1 MLKKMGKIGLALVL
15 VIGLLPMMSLR
26 AYAAVPSFNKTA
38 DFVIEPSL
46 VNTTNKSV
54 TDAEGLP
61 NGKTAVILSTFAYVG
76 NSSVYTHYLKVFD
89 NTGTL
94 VTDINLS
101 TLMDTY
107 YQMTDVNMLAL
118 SNGDL
123 LITYNKSDSSPTNLP
138 LGTVIE
144 STPNT
149 YFMVLNQYG
158 QKLTSQTQINT
169 YSDASLPQLTRF
181 VSIAELSNGDIAFS
195 WQRNDNVS
203 TATRVFTAAGTPVS
217 SETLLVGANAS
228 MSYVSAGDGV
238 YMVAYNSGSPNDNIY
253 LKLFSNNGALLNT
266 ITVGARTDEK
276 QLYLSTLN
284 NGNFMFSQYH
294 WQTGSSEV
302 SLYDNSGTSQGGFT
316 VNGYMGEASA
326 AVYRSGALPGF
337 VTIST
342 DSASNDAINDAYYN
356 GKDWSGT
363 QYAYLNYYGYDGN
376 LILTSA
382 QPVDSAPVVMQG
394 YDEQSWMY
402 AVEYYPKFS
411 LYPAFGDKVVFIKTD
426 NTDASHYRITGKLF
440 DNGAPP
446 QGNHVFTV
454 TNTNDSGAGSL
465 RWAIE
470 QAGAVSGGQVDFDP
484 SLAGQTITLQSDLT
498 GWNDQD
504 WKGTTIGDASAG
516 GFKLTGLQD
525 ATGHPAITINGNG
538 HRGILATG
546 SGVFEMSDIRLTGFD
561 ITDSS
566 GKYDSFGSALGVGG
580 NLYSSIQLNNVIFE
594 ANTMTYKKTG
604 SIASLAALTAPY
616 KVDLDRVVFTDNVLT
631 ATATTETTQG
641 AALYYNSYMD
651 GVISNSLFANN
662 RSNSN
667 STEDSYGSAIGVML
681 DPHLKVWNNTF
692 YNNHVNNT
700 GTGASYGPA
709 MYAVSS
715 SPGSSSLDIYNNVL
729 ISNKMEAATAGTLE
743 ELFYNYNNDTL
754 VQSGSNVISGDPFV
768 DAAGGNFSL
777 KGSAVSAI
785 DQGDNTKTAG
795 ALDLAGGAR
804 IYGGTVDIGAYEYV
818 PGPTVPVV
826 LQSAVAD
833 GVPGTTTSTKID
845 LTFDAAITGL
855 TADDITITDGTGSA
869 VKGSLSGLGTA
880 WSLALTSVTAEGDVS
895 VAVNSPSGYT
905 VSGSPQTATVSLF
918 KPALEPTPAAVI
930 DYEAEQLSGL
940 TANGTYT
947 VNGTAVTATADGTL
961 ALEQSWLGESLSIV
975 KQGNASTTVDSA
987 AQVLSIPSRP
997 ATPTGVTA
1005 TDEMGIEA
1013 NNGTLTNV
1021 TAAMEYKQGALG
1033 TWTDVTGTTVTGLAP
1048 GTYEV
1053 RVRLTASS
1061 FVSEAHSVTVNA
1073 YVPLAEPTPA
1083 AVIDYAA
1090 EQLSGLTANGA
1101 YTVNGTAV
1109 TATADGTLALEQSW
1123 LGESLSIV
1131 KQGNSTTTVDSA
1143 AQVLVIPSRPATPT
1157 GVTATD
1163 EMGIEANNGK
1173 LENVTSAMEYK
1184 LSTGGVWT
1192 DVTGIAVTGLAPGTY
1207 EVRVKMT
1214 AASFISESHS
1224 VTVKE
1229 YVPTI
1234 ETTPAAVIDYG
1245 AEQLSGLMA
1254 NGLYTVN
1261 GTLSIYADA
1270 AGKLALD
1277 SSWLGTSLSLVKQ
1290 GNASTTIDSAAQ
1302 TVSIPVRP
1310 AAPAGVTATDETAI
1324 NAKNG
1329 TLTNVTPAME
1339 YKQGAAGVW
1348 TDVTGTTVTGL
1359 APGTYYVQTK
1369 ATLTAFASEAHIV
1382 NVVAYVAIPEAT
1394 PAAVIDYE
1402 AEQLSGLT
1410 ANGTYTLNGTLTVTA
1425 DADGKLALDNS
1436 WLGSSLSLVKQGNAS
1451 TTIDSAAQTLTIP
1464 ARPAAPAGVAATDET
1479 AINAKNGTLTN
1490 VTTAMEYRKGT
1501 AGAWTD
1507 VPGTSVSGLVP
1518 DTYYVRTKG
1527 TVTAFAS
1534 EAQAVPV
1541 SAYVPTLEA
1550 TPTAVIDYEAEQLS
1564 GLTANGTYTL
1574 NGSLTVTADADGKLA
1589 LDSSWLGS
1597 SLSLV
1602 KQGNASTTIDSAA
1615 QTLNIPAR
1623 PAAPAGVTATDETAI
1638 HAKDGTLTNVTTAME
1653 YRKGTAG
1660 AWTDVTGTTVTGLA
1674 PGVYEVR
1681 MKATATAFSSAAVE
1695 VTVTSF
1701 ASEAEVT
1708 PAAVIDYAAE
1718 RLTGLIPEGGY
1729 TVNGTAVT
1737 ATTDGT
1743 LPLDG
1748 SWLGTTLIIVKT
1760 GDGVT
1765 TTDSDAQ
1772 VLSVPARQAAPVGVS
1787 VTDVT
1792 YNGANDGTL
1801 QNLTVQM
1808 EYQIGDTEAWTEVT
1822 DTSITGLAPGT
1833 YYVRVKA
1840 TSTDFASAIAQVT
1853 VHDSDAVIPAAPE
1866 VVADDLNNTIVGLNT
1881 SMEFSVDDGPFVRY
1895 DGTNLP
1901 DLSGEHAVK
1910 VRVAASGSVPAGPAT
1925 ALTFTTNVLIP
1936 AGDLAVSASD
1946 PGGAESNGYTQIKVT
1961 PAPAEGHKLLYK
1973 NFGTGS
1979 IVVPNVGDLLTG
1991 YTLVGS
1997 EGLIPAADGDTI
2009 GIAEVDAEGMVVKYG
2024 SVIAVVALTTPVT
2037 TTPDPVSPGSGSNPN
2052 SGTPSGNAA
2061 STVTDVIVLV
2071 NGKEENAGK
2080 ATTTISGNLRTT
2092 TIAVDPAR
2100 LQAKLDA
2107 EGNGAVVTIPMM
2119 LDSNVIVGELSG
2131 QMIKNMENVAATL
2144 VLQTSKGSYTLPAS
2158 EINIGAL
2165 AARLGNGAKLED
2177 ITLRITIGDASAA
2190 MNQVVTAAA
2199 SRGGLTLAAP
2209 ILDFTVTASSGT
2221 STVEVSRFNVY
2232 VSRTVALPQGVNPNR
2247 LTTGIV
2253 VDPDG
2258 TVRHVPTRIIQKD
2271 GKYYAEINSL
2281 TNSTYSVVW
2290 HPLTFVD
2297 VEKHWAK
2304 NAVNDM
2310 GSRLV
2315 INGVNESTFNPNA
2328 DITRA
2333 EFAAIIVRGL
2343 GLKLGEG
2350 AAKFADVPANSWYAA
2365 AVGTASGAGLIT
2377 GFEDGSFRP
2386 GDRITREQAMNIIAK
2401 AMKLTGLAEQ
2411 TGTVDTAGV
2420 LAAFTD
2426 AGRVGAWAKDSLA
2439 LAASAGLIT
2448 GRGGNKLEA
2457 QANVTRAE
2465 VAVLIQ
2471 RLLQKSELID

>member
-1 MLKKMGKIGLALVL
+1 MFKKMGKIGLAVVL

-26 AYAAVPSFNKTA
+26 AYAAVPSFNEAA
-38 DFVIEPSL
+38 DFVIEPP
-46 VNTTNKSV
+46 V
-54 TDAEGLP
+54 TYSAGKNLADAKGLQD
-61 NGKTAVILSTFAYVG
+61 GSTAVLLNSFVYQG
-76 NSSVYTHYLKVFD
+76 NSYTASNFLRVF
-89 NTGTL
+89 NSTGTL
-94 VTDINLS
+94 ITDVNLGS
-101 TLMDTY
+101 LMDTY
-107 YQMTDVNMLAL
+107 YKMTYVSMLAL
-118 SNGDL
+118 NNGNL
-123 LITYNKSDSSPTNLP
+123 LIMYSKSDSSEYNLQ
-138 LGTVIE
+138 LGTVTE
-144 STPNT
+144 STPNA
-149 YFMVLNQYG
+149 YFMVLDKNG
-158 QKLTSQTQINT
+158 QKVTGQTRLNT
-169 YSDASLPQLTRF
+169 FSAASLPQLTRF
-181 VSIAELSNGDIAFS
+181 ISAAELSNGDIAFS
-195 WQRNDNVS
+195 WQRNDNKS
-203 TATRVFTAAGTPVS
+203 TVTRVFTAAGVPVS
-217 SETLLVGANAS
+217 SETLLVDANAS
-228 MSYVSAGDGV
+228 MSYVAAGDGV
-238 YMVAYNSGSPNDNIY
+238 YMAAYNSGPSNDNIY
-253 LKLFSNNGALLNT
+253 LQLFNNNGTSITT
-266 ITVGARTDEK
+266 INIGARTNEK
-276 QLYLSTLN
+276 QLYLSTLS
-284 NGNFMFSQYH
+284 NGNFMFSQYS
-294 WQTGSSEV
+294 WQTGITSV
-302 SLYDNSGTSQGGFT
+302 SLYDNAGVSQGGFN
-316 VNGYMGEASA
+316 VNGSLGEAAA
-326 AVYRSGALPGF
+326 AVYKKGAMPGF
-337 VTIST
+337 VTVST
-342 DSASNDAINDAYYN
+342 DPLSNKAIDDAYNY
-356 GKDWSGT
+356 GTEWSGT
-363 QYAYLNYYGYDGN
+363 QYAYLNYYDNDGT
-376 LILTSA
+376 LLYTTD
-382 QPVDSAPVVMQG
+382 QPVDSAPAVFQG
-394 YDEQSWMY
+394 YNEDTWMFN
-402 AVEYYPKFS
+402 VEYYPKFAV
-411 LYPAFGDKVVFIKTD
+411 YPAFGDKIVFITTD
-426 NTDASHYRITGKLF
+426 NTDASHFRVTGKLF
-440 DNGAPP
+440 N
-446 QGNHVFTV
+446 
-454 TNTNDSGAGSL
+454 
-465 RWAIE
+465 RE
-470 QAGAVSGGQVDFDP
+470 
-484 SLAGQTITLQSDLT
+484 
-498 GWNDQD
+498 
-504 WKGTTIGDASAG
+504 
-516 GFKLTGLQD
+516 
-525 ATGHPAITINGNG
+525 
-538 HRGILATG
+538 
-546 SGVFEMSDIRLTGFD
+546 
-561 ITDSS
+561 
-566 GKYDSFGSALGVGG
+566 
-580 NLYSSIQLNNVIFE
+580 
-594 ANTMTYKKTG
+594 
-604 SIASLAALTAPY
+604 ALT
-616 KVDLDRVVFTDNVLT
+616 
-631 ATATTETTQG
+631 
-641 AALYYNSYMD
+641 
-651 GVISNSLFANN
+651 
-662 RSNSN
+662 
-667 STEDSYGSAIGVML
+667 
-681 DPHLKVWNNTF
+681 
-692 YNNHVNNT
+692 
-700 GTGASYGPA
+700 
-709 MYAVSS
+709 
-715 SPGSSSLDIYNNVL
+715 
-729 ISNKMEAATAGTLE
+729 
-743 ELFYNYNNDTL
+743 
-754 VQSGSNVISGDPFV
+754 
-768 DAAGGNFSL
+768 
-777 KGSAVSAI
+777 
-785 DQGDNTKTAG
+785 
-795 ALDLAGGAR
+795 
-804 IYGGTVDIGAYEYV
+804 
-818 PGPTVPVV
+818 PVV

-845 LTFDAAITGL
+845 LTFDAAIAGL
-855 TADDITITDGTGSA
+855 TADDITITDVTGSA
-869 VKGSLSGLGTA
+869 VKGSLSGSGTA
-880 WSLALTSVTAEGDVS
+880 WSLALTSVTGEGDVS

-947 VNGTAVTATADGTL
+947 VNGTAVTASAAGTL

-987 AQVLSIPSRP
+987 AQMLSIPSRP
-997 ATPTGVTA
+997 AAPTGVTA
-1005 TDEMGIEA
+1005 TDE
-1013 NNGTLTNV
+1013 
-1021 TAAMEYKQGALG
+1021 
-1033 TWTDVTGTTVTGLAP
+1033 LA
-1048 GTYEV
+1048 
-1053 RVRLTASS
+1053 
-1061 FVSEAHSVTVNA
+1061 
-1073 YVPLAEPTPA
+1073 
-1083 AVIDYAA
+1083 
-1090 EQLSGLTANGA
+1090 
-1101 YTVNGTAV
+1101 
-1109 TATADGTLALEQSW
+1109 
-1123 LGESLSIV
+1123 
-1131 KQGNSTTTVDSA
+1131 
-1143 AQVLVIPSRPATPT
+1143 
-1157 GVTATD
+1157 
-1163 EMGIEANNGK
+1163 IEANNGK

-1192 DVTGIAVTGLAPGTY
+1192 DVTGTAVTGLAPGTY
-1207 EVRVKMT
+1207 EVRVKLT
-1214 AASFISESHS
+1214 AASFVSEAHS
-1224 VTVKE
+1224 VTVNA
-1229 YVPTI
+1229 YVPLADPTPEAVIDYGTEQLSGLTANGTYTVNGTAVTASAAGTLVLEQSWLGESLSIVKQGNASTTVDSAAQMLSIPSRPATPTGVTATDEMGIEVNNGTLENVNSAMEYKLSTGGVWTDVTGTTVTGLAPGTYEVRVKWTASSFASEAYSVTVNAYVPMVETI
-1234 ETTPAAVIDYG
+1234 PAAVIDYE
-1245 AEQLSGLMA
+1245 AEQLSGLLA

-1277 SSWLGTSLSLVKQ
+1277 SSWLGTTLSLVKQ

-1369 ATLTAFASEAHIV
+1369 ATLKAFASVAHIV
-1382 NVVAYVAIPEAT
+1382 NVVAYVAIP
-1394 PAAVIDYE
+1394 
-1402 AEQLSGLT
+1402 
-1410 ANGTYTLNGTLTVTA
+1410 
-1425 DADGKLALDNS
+1425 
-1436 WLGSSLSLVKQGNAS
+1436 
-1451 TTIDSAAQTLTIP
+1451 
-1464 ARPAAPAGVAATDET
+1464 
-1479 AINAKNGTLTN
+1479 
-1490 VTTAMEYRKGT
+1490 
-1501 AGAWTD
+1501 
-1507 VPGTSVSGLVP
+1507 
-1518 DTYYVRTKG
+1518 
-1527 TVTAFAS
+1527 
-1534 EAQAVPV
+1534 
-1541 SAYVPTLEA
+1541 EA

-1602 KQGNASTTIDSAA
+1602 KQGNASTTIDSVA
-1615 QTLNIPAR
+1615 QNLTIPAR
-1623 PAAPAGVTATDETAI
+1623 PAAPAGVAATDEKAINAKNGTLTNVTTAMEYKKGSAGAWTDVTGTSVSGLVPDTYSIRTKGTVTAFASEAQVVTVNAYVPTLEATPTAVIDYEAEQLSGLTANGTYTLNGSLTVTADADGKLALDNGWMGSPLSLVKQGNASTTIDSAAQSLTIPARPAAPADVASTDETAI
-1638 HAKDGTLTNVTTAME
+1638 QAKDGTLTNVTTAME

-1681 MKATATAFSSAAVE
+1681 TKATATAFSSAAVE

-1708 PAAVIDYAAE
+1708 PAAVIDYTAE
-1718 RLTGLIPEGGY
+1718 RLTGLIPEGVY
-1729 TVNGTAVT
+1729 TLNGTAVT
-1737 ATTDGT
+1737 AATDGT
-1743 LPLDG
+1743 LLLDS

-1772 VLSVPARQAAPVGVS
+1772 MLSVPARQAAPVGVS

-1808 EYQIGDTEAWTEVT
+1808 EYQIVDTEAWTEVT
-1822 DTSITGLAPGT
+1822 DTSLTGLAPGT
-1833 YYVRVKA
+1833 YYVRLKA

-1866 VVADDLNNTIVGLNT
+1866 VVADDLNNTIMGLNT
-1881 SMEFSVDDGPFVRY
+1881 SMEFSLNEGPFVRY

-1901 DLSGEHAVK
+1901 DLSGEHTVK

-1925 ALTFTTNVLIP
+1925 TLTFTTNVLIP
-1936 AGDLAVSASD
+1936 AGDLGVSASD

-1973 NFGTGS
+1973 NFGSGS
-1979 IVVPNVGDLLTG
+1979 IIVPNVGDLLTG

-1997 EGLIPAADGDTI
+1997 EGLIPAANGDTI

-2037 TTPDPVSPGSGSNPN
+2037 PTPDPVSPGSGSNPN

-2165 AARLGNGAKLED
+2165 AARLGNGVKLED

-2199 SRGGLTLAAP
+2199 VRGGLTLAAP
-2209 ILDFTVTASSGT
+2209 VLDFTVTASSGN
-2221 STVEVSRFNVY
+2221 STVELNRFNAY

-2290 HPLTFVD
+2290 HPLTFAD

-2315 INGVNESTFNPNA
+2315 INGVNEFTFNPNA

-2448 GRGGNKLEA
+2448 GRSGNKLEA
-2457 QANVTRAE
+2457 KANVTRAE

-2471 RLLQKSELID
+2471 RLLQKSKLID

>member
-1 MLKKMGKIGLALVL
+1 MFKKMGKIGLALVL

-26 AYAAVPSFNKTA
+26 AYAAVPSFNEAA
-38 DFVIEPSL
+38 DFVIEPPATG
-46 VNTTNKSV
+46 TTGKSIS
-54 TDAEGLP
+54 AAQGLQD
-61 NGKTAVILSTFAYVG
+61 GSIAVLLNSFVYQG
-76 NSSVYTHYLKVFD
+76 NSYIISNYLRVY
-89 NTGTL
+89 NSSGTL
-94 VTDINLS
+94 VTDVNLNS
-101 TLMDTY
+101 LMDTY
-107 YQMTDVNMLAL
+107 YKMTDVTMLPL
-118 SNGDL
+118 NNGNL
-123 LITYNKSDSSPTNLP
+123 LISYYKSDANENNVQ
-138 LGTVIE
+138 LGTVTE
-144 STPNT
+144 STPIA
-149 YFMVLNQYG
+149 YFMVLNKAG
-158 QKLTSQTQINT
+158 QKVTAQTKLNT
-169 YSDASLPQLTRF
+169 FSDGTLPQLTRN
-181 VSIAELSNGDIAFS
+181 VSATELSDGNIAFS

-217 SETLLVGANAS
+217 SETLLVDANAS

-302 SLYDNSGTSQGGFT
+302 SLYDNAGTSQGGFT

-337 VTIST
+337 VTVST

-504 WKGTTIGDASAG
+504 WKGTTIGDASSG

-604 SIASLAALTAPY
+604 AIASLAALTAPY

-729 ISNKMEAATAGTLE
+729 ISNKLEAATAGTLE

-869 VKGSLSGLGTA
+869 VKGSLTGSGTA

-905 VSGSPQTATVSLF
+905 VSGSPLTANVSLF

-930 DYEAEQLSGL
+930 DYAAEQLSGL
-940 TANGTYT
+940 TANGAYT

-1090 EQLSGLTANGA
+1090 EQLSGL
-1101 YTVNGTAV
+1101 
-1109 TATADGTLALEQSW
+1109 
-1123 LGESLSIV
+1123 
-1131 KQGNSTTTVDSA
+1131 
-1143 AQVLVIPSRPATPT
+1143 
-1157 GVTATD
+1157 
-1163 EMGIEANNGK
+1163 
-1173 LENVTSAMEYK
+1173 
-1184 LSTGGVWT
+1184 
-1192 DVTGIAVTGLAPGTY
+1192 
-1207 EVRVKMT
+1207 
-1214 AASFISESHS
+1214 
-1224 VTVKE
+1224 
-1229 YVPTI
+1229 
-1234 ETTPAAVIDYG
+1234 
-1245 AEQLSGLMA
+1245 MA

-1261 GTLSIYADA
+1261 GTLSIHADA

-1302 TVSIPVRP
+1302 TVTIPARP

-1339 YKQGAAGVW
+1339 YKQGAAGAW
-1348 TDVTGTTVTGL
+1348 TDVTGTTVSGL
-1359 APGTYYVQTK
+1359 APGTYFVQTK
-1369 ATLTAFASEAHIV
+1369 ATLTAFASEAHSV

-1410 ANGTYTLNGTLTVTA
+1410 ANGMYILNGSLTVTA
-1425 DADGKLALDNS
+1425 DADGKLVLDNG

-1451 TTIDSAAQTLTIP
+1451 TTIDSGAQTLTIP
-1464 ARPAAPAGVAATDET
+1464 VRPAAPAGVAATDET

-1490 VTTAMEYRKGT
+1490 MTTAMEYKKGT

-1507 VPGTSVSGLVP
+1507 VPGTSVSGLAP

-1534 EAQAVPV
+1534 EAQAVTV
-1541 SAYVPTLEA
+1541 SAYVPTPEA
-1550 TPTAVIDYEAEQLS
+1550 TPAAVIDYEAEQLS
-1564 GLTANGTYTL
+1564 GLTANGMYIL

-1589 LDSSWLGS
+1589 LDDGWLGS

-1602 KQGNASTTIDSAA
+1602 KQGNASTTVDSAA
-1615 QTLNIPAR
+1615 QSLTIPAR
-1623 PAAPAGVTATDETAI
+1623 PAAPADVASTDETAI
-1638 HAKDGTLTNVTTAME
+1638 QAKDGTLTNVTTAME

-1660 AWTDVTGTTVTGLA
+1660 PWTDVTGTTVTGLA

-1681 MKATATAFSSAAVE
+1681 TKATATAFSSAAVE

-1701 ASEAEVT
+1701 ASAAEVT
-1708 PAAVIDYAAE
+1708 PAAVIDYTAE
-1718 RLTGLIPEGGY
+1718 RLTGLIPEGVY
-1729 TVNGTAVT
+1729 TVNGMAVT
-1737 ATTDGT
+1737 AATDGT
-1743 LPLDG
+1743 LPLDS
-1748 SWLGTTLIIVKT
+1748 SWLGSVLNIVKT

-1772 VLSVPARQAAPVGVS
+1772 ILSVPARQAAPVGVS

-1808 EYQIGDTEAWTEVT
+1808 EYQMGNTGAWTEVT
-1822 DTSITGLAPGT
+1822 DTTITGLAPGT

-1936 AGDLAVSASD
+1936 AGGLAVNASD

-1961 PAPAEGHKLLYK
+1961 PAPADGHKLLYK
-1973 NFGTGS
+1973 NFGSGS
-1979 IVVPNVGDLLTG
+1979 IIVPNVGDLLTG

-2009 GIAEVDAEGMVVKYG
+2009 GIAEVDAEDMVVKYG
-2024 SVIAVVALTTPVT
+2024 SVIAVVAVTTPVT
-2037 TTPDPVSPGSGSNPN
+2037 PTPDPVSPGSGSNPN

-2119 LDSNVIVGELSG
+2119 LDSNVIAGELSG

-2209 ILDFTVTASSGT
+2209 ILDFTVTASFGT
-2221 STVEVSRFNVY
+2221 STVEVSRFNAY

-2290 HPLTFVD
+2290 HPLTFAD

-2350 AAKFADVPANSWYAA
+2350 AAKFADVPANSWYAG

-2411 TGTVDTAGV
+2411 TGTVATAGV

-2426 AGRVGAWAKDSLA
+2426 AGRIGTWAKDSLA

-2457 QANVTRAE
+2457 KANVTRAE

>member
-1 MLKKMGKIGLALVL
+1 MFKKLGKIGLAVVL

-26 AYAAVPSFNKTA
+26 VYAAVPSFNEAA
-38 DFVIEPSL
+38 DFVIEPP
-46 VNTTNKSV
+46 V
-54 TDAEGLP
+54 TYAAGKNLADAQGLQD
-61 NGKTAVILSTFAYVG
+61 GSTAVLLNSFVYQG
-76 NSSVYTHYLKVFD
+76 NSYTASNSLRVF
-89 NTGTL
+89 NSAGTL
-94 VTDINLS
+94 MTDVNLGS
-101 TLMDTY
+101 LMDTY
-107 YQMTDVNMLAL
+107 YKMTYVSMLAL
-118 SNGDL
+118 NNGNL
-123 LITYNKSDSSPTNLP
+123 LIMYSKSDSSEYNTQ

-144 STPNT
+144 STPNA
-149 YFMVLNQYG
+149 YFIVLDKNG
-158 QKLTSQTQINT
+158 QKVTGQTRLNT
-169 YSDASLPQLTRF
+169 FSAASLPQLTRF
-181 VSIAELSNGDIAFS
+181 ISAAELSNGDIAFS
-195 WQRNDNVS
+195 WQRNDNKS
-203 TATRVFTAAGTPVS
+203 TVTRVFTAAGVPVS
-217 SETLLVGANAS
+217 SETLLVDANAS
-228 MSYVSAGDGV
+228 MSYVAAGDGV
-238 YMVAYNSGSPNDNIY
+238 YMAAYNSGPSNDNIY
-253 LKLFSNNGALLNT
+253 LQLFNNNGTSITT
-266 ITVGARTDEK
+266 INVGARTNEK
-276 QLYLSTLN
+276 QLYLSTLS
-284 NGNFMFSQYH
+284 NGNFMFSQYS
-294 WQTGSSEV
+294 WQTGITSA
-302 SLYDNSGTSQGGFT
+302 SLYDNAGVSQGGFN
-316 VNGYMGEASA
+316 VNGSLGEASA
-326 AVYRSGALPGF
+326 AVYKAGALPGF
-337 VTIST
+337 VTVST
-342 DSASNDAINDAYYN
+342 DAASNKAIDDAYNY
-356 GKDWSGT
+356 GTEWSGT
-363 QYAYLNYYGYDGN
+363 QYAYLNYYDNDGT
-376 LILTSA
+376 LLYTTDQA
-382 QPVDSAPVVMQG
+382 VASAPAVFQG
-394 YDEQSWMY
+394 YNEDTWMFN
-402 AVEYYPKFS
+402 VEYYAKFAV
-411 LYPAFGDKVVFIKTD
+411 YPAFGDKIVFITTD
-426 NTDASHYRITGKLF
+426 NTDATHFRITGKLF
-440 DNGAPP
+440 NR
-446 QGNHVFTV
+446 V
-454 TNTNDSGAGSL
+454 
-465 RWAIE
+465 
-470 QAGAVSGGQVDFDP
+470 
-484 SLAGQTITLQSDLT
+484 
-498 GWNDQD
+498 
-504 WKGTTIGDASAG
+504 
-516 GFKLTGLQD
+516 
-525 ATGHPAITINGNG
+525 
-538 HRGILATG
+538 
-546 SGVFEMSDIRLTGFD
+546 
-561 ITDSS
+561 
-566 GKYDSFGSALGVGG
+566 
-580 NLYSSIQLNNVIFE
+580 
-594 ANTMTYKKTG
+594 
-604 SIASLAALTAPY
+604 ALT
-616 KVDLDRVVFTDNVLT
+616 
-631 ATATTETTQG
+631 
-641 AALYYNSYMD
+641 
-651 GVISNSLFANN
+651 
-662 RSNSN
+662 
-667 STEDSYGSAIGVML
+667 
-681 DPHLKVWNNTF
+681 
-692 YNNHVNNT
+692 
-700 GTGASYGPA
+700 
-709 MYAVSS
+709 
-715 SPGSSSLDIYNNVL
+715 
-729 ISNKMEAATAGTLE
+729 
-743 ELFYNYNNDTL
+743 
-754 VQSGSNVISGDPFV
+754 
-768 DAAGGNFSL
+768 
-777 KGSAVSAI
+777 
-785 DQGDNTKTAG
+785 
-795 ALDLAGGAR
+795 
-804 IYGGTVDIGAYEYV
+804 
-818 PGPTVPVV
+818 PVV

-845 LTFDAAITGL
+845 LTFDAAIAGL

-869 VKGSLSGLGTA
+869 VKGFLSGSGTA
-880 WSLALTSVTAEGDVS
+880 WSLALTSVTGEGDVS

-905 VSGSPQTATVSLF
+905 VSGSPLTATVSLF

-947 VNGTAVTATADGTL
+947 VNGTAVTASAAGTL

-975 KQGNASTTVDSA
+975 KQGNATTTVDSA
-987 AQVLSIPSRP
+987 AQVLVIPSRP
-997 ATPTGVTA
+997 GAPTGVTA
-1005 TDEMGIEA
+1005 TDELGIEA
-1013 NNGTLTNV
+1013 NNGTLANV
-1021 TAAMEYKQGALG
+1021 NAAMEYKLSTGG
-1033 TWTDVTGTTVTGLAP
+1033 VWTDVTGTAVTELAP

-1053 RVRLTASS
+1053 RVKRTASS

-1073 YVPLAEPTPA
+1073 YVPTAEPTPA
-1083 AVIDYAA
+1083 AVIDYEA
-1090 EQLSGLTANGA
+1090 EQLSGLTANGT

-1109 TATADGTLALEQSW
+1109 TATAAGTLALEQSW

-1131 KQGNSTTTVDSA
+1131 KQGNATTTVDSA
-1143 AQVLVIPSRPATPT
+1143 AQVLSIPSRPGAPT

-1163 EMGIEANNGK
+1163 ELGIEANNGT
-1173 LENVTSAMEYK
+1173 LANVNAAMEYK
-1184 LSTGGVWT
+1184 LSTGGIWT
-1192 DVTGIAVTGLAPGTY
+1192 DVTGTAVAGLAPGTY
-1207 EVRVKMT
+1207 EVRVKRT
-1214 AASFISESHS
+1214 ASSFASEAYS
-1224 VTVKE
+1224 VTVNA
-1229 YVPTI
+1229 YVPLV

-1245 AEQLSGLMA
+1245 AEQLSGLLA

-1261 GTLSIYADA
+1261 GTLSIQADA

-1277 SSWLGTSLSLVKQ
+1277 RSWLGTSLSLVKQ
-1290 GNASTTIDSAAQ
+1290 GNTSTTIDSAAQ

-1310 AAPAGVTATDETAI
+1310 AAPVGVTATDETAI

-1339 YKQGAAGVW
+1339 YKQGVAGAW
-1348 TDVTGTTVTGL
+1348 TDVTGTQVSGL
-1359 APGTYYVQTK
+1359 APGTYYVQIK
-1369 ATLTAFASEAHIV
+1369 ATLTAFASEAQSV

-1402 AEQLSGLT
+1402 AEQLNGLT
-1410 ANGTYTLNGTLTVTA
+1410 ANGLYTLNGTLTVTA
-1425 DADGKLALDNS
+1425 DADGKLALDSS

-1451 TTIDSAAQTLTIP
+1451 TTIDSAAQSLTVP
-1464 ARPAAPAGVAATDET
+1464 ARPAAPADVASTDET
-1479 AINAKNGTLTN
+1479 AIQAKNGTLTN
-1490 VTTAMEYRKGT
+1490 VTTAMEYRQGT

-1534 EAQAVPV
+1534 EAQAVTV
-1541 SAYVPTLEA
+1541 NAYVPTLEA
-1550 TPTAVIDYEAEQLS
+1550 TPAAVIDYEAEQLS
-1564 GLTANGTYTL
+1564 GLTANGLYTL
-1574 NGSLTVTADADGKLA
+1574 NGTLTVTADADGKLA

-1615 QTLNIPAR
+1615 QTLNLPAR
-1623 PAAPAGVTATDETAI
+1623 PAAPAGVASTDETAI
-1638 HAKDGTLTNVTTAME
+1638 QAKDGTLTNVTTAME
-1653 YRKGTAG
+1653 YRQGTAG

-1674 PGVYEVR
+1674 PGVYDVR
-1681 MKATATAFSSAAVE
+1681 TKATATAFSSVVVE
-1695 VTVTSF
+1695 VTVNSF

-1708 PAAVIDYAAE
+1708 PAAVIDYTAE
-1718 RLTGLIPEGGY
+1718 RLTGLIPEGVY

-1737 ATTDGT
+1737 ATMDGT
-1743 LPLDG
+1743 LPLDS

-1772 VLSVPARQAAPVGVS
+1772 VLGVPARQAAPVGVS

-1808 EYQIGDTEAWTEVT
+1808 EYRIGDTEAWTEVT
-1822 DTSITGLAPGT
+1822 DTTITNLAPGT

-1853 VHDSDAVIPAAPE
+1853 VHDSDAVIPGAPE
-1866 VVADDLNNTIVGLNT
+1866 VVADDLNNTIAGLNT
-1881 SMEFSVDDGPFVRY
+1881 SMEFSVDEGPFLRY

-1901 DLSGEHAVK
+1901 DLSGEHTVK

-1925 ALTFTTNVLIP
+1925 TLTFTTNVLIP

-1946 PGGAESNGYTQIKVT
+1946 PSGAENNGYTQITVT
-1961 PAPAEGHKLLYK
+1961 PAPADGHKLLYK
-1973 NFGTGS
+1973 NFGAGS
-1979 IVVPNVGDLLTG
+1979 IIVPNVGELLTG

-1997 EGLIPAADGDTI
+1997 QGLIPAADGDTI
-2009 GIAEVDAEGMVVKYG
+2009 GIAEVDGEGRVVKYG
-2024 SVIAVVALTTPVT
+2024 SVIAVVTMTTPVT
-2037 TTPDPVSPGSGSNPN
+2037 PTPDPVSPGSGSNPN
-2052 SGTPSGNAA
+2052 SGTPSGNPA

-2080 ATTTISGNLRTT
+2080 ATTTTIGNLRTT
-2092 TIAVDPAR
+2092 TIAVDPAK

-2165 AARLGNGAKLED
+2165 AARLGNGVKLED

-2199 SRGGLTLAAP
+2199 DRGGLTLATP

-2221 STVEVSRFNVY
+2221 STVELSRLNAY
-2232 VSRTVALPQGVNPNR
+2232 VSRTVALPQGGNPNR

-2258 TVRHVPTRIIQKD
+2258 TVRHVPTRFIQKD

-2290 HPLTFVD
+2290 HPLTFAD

-2377 GFEDGSFRP
+2377 GFEDGTFRP
-2386 GDRITREQAMNIIAK
+2386 GDRITREQAMNILAK

-2420 LAAFTD
+2420 LAGFTD
-2426 AGRVGAWAKDSLA
+2426 ASRTGAWAKDSLA

-2448 GRGGNKLEA
+2448 GRSGNKLEA
-2457 QANVTRAE
+2457 KANVTRAE